1 MSRSAAGRV
10 APEPEPDRDP
20 FVGTLEPGEDY
31 DVLSFT
37 GLDLSGQD
45 AQRARFVECLLERC
59 TLDETRLDRAQLAE
73 TRLHDVRAT
82 TLHARDGVW
91 RSVRLSEVRCG
102 ALLAT
107 GARLDDVTVTGAK
120 IDYLSLAGAR
130 VDRLRLEHVTVGE
143 LDLGQ
148 AQVRRLVLVECQ
160 VDRLLLPGA
169 SLTECDLRGADLG
182 MVESVRGLAGAT
194 ITEEQAML
202 LVPAMARE
210 LGITLG

>member
-1 MSRSAAGRV
+1 VSRSV
-10 APEPEPDRDP
+10 ARPVVPEPEPERDP
-20 FVGTLEPGEDY
+20 FTGTLEPGEDY

-45 AQRARFVECLLERC
+45 AQRAHFVECLLEHC
-59 TLDETRLDRAQLAE
+59 TLDETRLDRAHLAE
-73 TRLHDVRAT
+73 TTLRDVHAT

-91 RSVRLSEVRCG
+91 RAVRWAEARCG
-102 ALLAT
+102 ALLAA
-107 GARLDDVTVTGAK
+107 GARLDDVSITGAK
-120 IDYLSLAGAR
+120 IDYLSLAGAK
-130 VDRLRLEHVTVGE
+130 VDRLRLEHVSIGE

-148 AQVRRLVLVECQ
+148 AQVRRLLLVECR

-169 SLTECDLRGADLG
+169 SLTECDLRGGDLG
-182 MVESVRGLAGAT
+182 VVESVVGLGGAT
-194 ITEEQAML
+194 LTEEQAML